1 MSDEGMRREQIPLV
15 SRTRCS
21 VLHAAPQSRDLSRR
35 LQGVGPGISS
45 ATRRNGGA
53 RITRRQP
60 VVKWLMPYFVITI
73 GIYFSLGHPHIVSM
87 ANWQQSSFT
96 REPPKTKAELRQ
108 MLAEAVRNTQPS
120 ADHGPKRLPKAKSIP
135 AAAACVD

>member
-1 MSDEGMRREQIPLV
+1 MSDLSSLSVPW
-15 SRTRCS
+15 RTWI
-21 VLHAAPQSRDLSRR
+21 A
-35 LQGVGPGISS
+35 
-45 ATRRNGGA
+45 
-53 RITRRQP
+53 RRQP